1 MFKLDVRSALPQFK
15 VRIGTKLAISVGAGV
30 LLVAGMI
37 LNQQFGNSSVAR
49 QAERG
54 RIDQTVAIDLL
65 HAGVALQH
73 MQIGTREI
81 RLAISER
88 EASEALSVLQDDTN
102 NAVGFLRAAFNGSID
117 AAIRAQLQK
126 IIALAHDYAAAAAA
140 MVAAKKAYAEI
151 ALPLARASKIGEEID
166 LLIEK
171 ATSTAGELAAQR
183 MAEAAARAAEA
194 GQISVG
200 FGFFVV
206 VILMGAAAFGIL
218 SIGRPI
224 HTIAG
229 VLLQLADGHRDV
241 IIPFTERGDEV
252 GDAARA
258 ARTFRDNLVRLE
270 KLEAERKQEADRG
283 LAERKTMVRALA
295 DKFESAIGNIV
306 RAVATAAGNLESA
319 ASTLTKNAKATQQLS
334 TAVAAASEQASANVQ
349 TVALATGEMG
359 TSIDEIRRQVQVS
372 TTIAAEAVKQ
382 AEKTDG
388 RINDLSQAAGRI
400 GDVVKLITTIAAQT
414 NLLALNATIEAA
426 RAGEAGKG
434 FAVVAAEVKMLA
446 TQTAKATEEIKTQ
459 ISSMQDATE
468 ESVAAIKEI
477 GGTIARISD
486 IASSISMAVEAQ
498 GSTTQEIAKNVAQAA
513 QGAVQV
519 ATNIADVNHGAD
531 ETGTASA
538 QVLLAAQS
546 LSGESRKLESEVANF
561 LDTVRAA

>member
-1 MFKLDVRSALPQFK
+1 MVKLGALRNM
-15 VRIGTKLAISVGAGV
+15 RIGTKLAITVGAGV
-30 LLVAGMI
+30 LLVVAMI
-37 LNQQFGNSSVAR
+37 LNQQLGNASVAR
-49 QAERG
+49 QADRG
-54 RIDQTVAIDLL
+54 RSDQAVATDLL
-65 HAGVALQH
+65 HAGVALQR

-88 EASEALSVLQDDTN
+88 EADLALDALRKDENEAVSYLQSAYEN
-102 NAVGFLRAAFNGSID
+102 CANEE
-117 AAIRAQLQK
+117 IRAQLEK
-126 IIALAHDYAAAAAA
+126 VLALTKDYDAAAEK
-140 MVAAKKAYAEI
+140 MTAAKKAYAEI
-151 ALPLARASKIGEEID
+151 SEPLAQASEVGAKIDALID
-166 LLIEK
+166 K
-171 ATSTAGELAAQR
+171 ATSTAGGQAMQR
-183 MAEAAARAAEA
+183 MLEATEYTDEA
-194 GQISVG
+194 GRINLG

-206 VILMGAAAFGIL
+206 MLLVGGAVFGVV

-229 VLLQLADGHRDV
+229 VLLQLADGKREVD
-241 IIPFTERGDEV
+241 IPYTGRGDEV

-270 KLEAERKQEADRG
+270 KFEAERKQEADRG
-283 LAERKTMVRALA
+283 LTERKTMVHALA
-295 DKFESAIGNIV
+295 DKFESAVGNIV
-306 RAVATAAGNLESA
+306 GAVAAAAGNLETA

-334 TAVAAASEQASANVQ
+334 AAVAAASEQASANVQ
-349 TVALATGEMG
+349 SVASATGEMG
-359 TSIDEIRRQVQVS
+359 TSIDEIRRQVQAS

-400 GDVVKLITTIAAQT
+400 GDVVKLITSIAAQT

-426 RAGEAGKG
+426 RAGEAGRG

-446 TQTAKATEEIKTQ
+446 TQTAKATEEIKTH
-459 ISSMQDATE
+459 ISGMQDATK

-477 GGTIARISD
+477 GGTISRISE
-486 IASSISMAVEAQ
+486 IASSITMAVEAQ
-498 GSTTQEIAKNVAQAA
+498 GSTTQEIAKNVVQAA

-531 ETGTASA
+531 ETGKASA

-546 LSGESRKLESEVANF
+546 LSGESRNLEAEVTNF
-561 LDTVRAA
+561 LNTVRAA